1 MITIIVPRGFIQKL
15 LASHLGKKLTVFMKI
30 SFIAMF
36 TKPAIWLYREA
47 VHKLLHSYEY
57 QLLSYA

>member
-1 MITIIVPRGFIQKL
+1 
-15 LASHLGKKLTVFMKI
+15 MKI

>member
-1 MITIIVPRGFIQKL
+1 MSEVMEEFFCNSINRSKLMITIIVPRGFIQKL

-36 TKPAIWLYREA
+36 TKPAI
-47 VHKLLHSYEY
+47 
-57 QLLSYA
+57 